1 METIYIILLSII
13 LLQTSYLLFTVKK
26 SPSVNKAKQK
36 PIFVDT
42 SILIDGRIVDVAKT
56 GFITSTLYIPR
67 SVISELQTLADTG
80 DSEKRQRARKGLD
93 VISLLQSETRVDVE
107 VFDDHSKATTGV
119 DDHLL
124 DLAKR
129 HNGTIL
135 TLDFNLNKVAH
146 VDAIEVLNLNDLA
159 MNLRLAYLPGE
170 HATIELVQKGNES
183 HQAVGYLAD
192 GTMVVVEQ
200 GGKLIGKSVD
210 VEFTRALQTT
220 AGKMMFAKIVKD
232 QKPTKAKAQTS
243 SPKKKFYP
251 RRKTNEDRMVDLA
264 NKR

>member
-1 METIYIILLSII
+1 METIYIILLGII
-13 LLQTSYLLFTVKK
+13 LLQTSYLLFTIKR
-26 SPSVNKAKQK
+26 SPAVSRAKQK

-93 VISLLQSETRVDVE
+93 VISILQSETRVDVE

-124 DLAKR
+124 DLARR

-170 HATIELVQKGNES
+170 KTTIELVQKGNES

-200 GGKLIGKSVD
+200 AGKLVGKSVD

-220 AGKMMFAKIVKD
+220 AGKMMFAKIINSKK
-232 QKPTKAKAQTS
+232 QSSAKPS
-243 SPKKKFYP
+243 SAKKKPYP
-251 RRKTNEDRMVDLA
+251 RKKTNEDRMVELA